1 MKNLDSVL
9 AVIPAKKRS
18 TRLPNKNL
26 KLFNNYPLIYF
37 SIFFAIKS
45 KINNIVVSSDCDK
58 ILSYS
63 KSFGVNV
70 IKRPDNLATDLS
82 STVSVL
88 KHSLETY
95 SCKNKIDTVVTLQ
108 PTSPLRSYD
117 LFDKCFEKFMNNNFD
132 SLISVG
138 LNRKKLGYLDEKDLF
153 LPFNYKLGSRS
164 QDLKKSYYE
173 NGLIYFSK
181 AENIMKNDML
191 GKNIGTQIINDDS
204 SFVDIDDLNDFE
216 FAELLFKKN
225 YNEFK
230 YLIEN

>member
-9 AVIPAKKRS
+9 AIIPAKKRS

-37 SIFFAIKS
+37 SIKFELKS
-45 KINNIVVSSDCDK
+45 KLKNILVSSDCDN

-63 KSFGVNV
+63 KSLGVDV
-70 IKRPDNLATDLS
+70 VKRPDDLSTDLS

-95 SCKNKIDTVVTLQ
+95 RNKNKIDTVVTLQ
-108 PTSPLRSYD
+108 PTSPLRSHD
-117 LFDKCFEKFMNNNFD
+117 LFDKCFKKFINSNFD

-138 LNRKKLGYLDEKDLF
+138 INRKKLGHIDEKNLF
-153 LPFNYKLGSRS
+153 LPFNYELGSRS
-164 QDLKKSYYE
+164 QDLKKSFYE

-181 AENIMKNDML
+181 AENIKNNDML
-191 GKNIGTQIINDDS
+191 GKKIGTQIIKDDS
-204 SFVDIDDLNDFE
+204 SFVDIDDLDDFKL
-216 FAELLFKKN
+216 ALLLFKKN
-225 YNEFK
+225 YSEFK